1 MRGRRFSSLA
11 AAWAALLP
19 SLVIASG
26 CATADF
32 RKARSARGDR
42 PRPAAVV
49 VFAAPPRSKVWLTQ
63 GVEDGAG
70 WTCEGA
76 DGGTVQVASEGGFVV
91 ATLAPRTG
99 KEKYAIGEIA
109 IADGS
114 DHRLRPGANAKVP
127 VFNAVPGK
135 VTLVGGVK
143 VLEVGEALSL
153 LPDPSVTRARA
164 ARFLARKD
172 RRRSA
177 SIVDGKVGQGKMGTG
192 SMSWISMPDSCAR
205 R

>member
-1 MRGRRFSSLA
+1 
-11 AAWAALLP
+11 
-19 SLVIASG
+19 
-26 CATADF
+26 
-32 RKARSARGDR
+32 
-42 PRPAAVV
+42 
-49 VFAAPPRSKVWLTQ
+49 
-63 GVEDGAG
+63 
-70 WTCEGA
+70 
-76 DGGTVQVASEGGFVV
+76 
-91 ATLAPRTG
+91 
-99 KEKYAIGEIA
+99 
-109 IADGS
+109 
-114 DHRLRPGANAKVP
+114 

-177 SIVDGKVGQGKMGTG
+177 SIVDGNVGQGKMGTG